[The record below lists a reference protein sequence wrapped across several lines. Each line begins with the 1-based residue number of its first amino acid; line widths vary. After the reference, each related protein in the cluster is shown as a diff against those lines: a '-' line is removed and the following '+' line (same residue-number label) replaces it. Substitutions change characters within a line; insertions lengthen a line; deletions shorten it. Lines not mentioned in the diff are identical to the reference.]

1 MLSCSFPHFLLD
13 KDNSFFIL
21 IRQFTDLLLEGDY
34 DGVEGRK
41 ALGWEMA
48 KGKSWLKRLKVIL
61 HRLYVKQ
68 SWGLFL
74 DPNMHAKRK
83 VLAEKVKMTATLK
96 N

>member
-1 MLSCSFPHFLLD
+1 MLCSFPHFLLRIG
-13 KDNSFFIL
+13 NSYFML
-21 IRQFTDLLLEGDY
+21 IRQFTGLLLKGDY
-34 DGVEGRK
+34 DGVEWSK

-74 DPNMHAKRK
+74 DPNMHVNRK
-83 VLAEKVKMTATLK
+83 ELAEKLKLTATLK